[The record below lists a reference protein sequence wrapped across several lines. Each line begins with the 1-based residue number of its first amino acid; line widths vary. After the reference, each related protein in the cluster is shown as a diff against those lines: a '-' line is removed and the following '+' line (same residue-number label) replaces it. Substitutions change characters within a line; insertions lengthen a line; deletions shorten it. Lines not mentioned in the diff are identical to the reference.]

1 MIFLRA
7 VWPLFL
13 ASSPL
18 QKIEK
23 SKNIDM
29 KFNPNNPVVR
39 LCMQGMQVEDNN
51 RPAEAKELFMQAWQT
66 AANEFEKFI
75 AAYYLARHQDNTPD
89 RLTWYMH
96 SRHDGSQPPIPQR
109 FDSLFQCVK
118 KINEQTKT
126 T

>member
-1 MIFLRA
+1 M
-7 VWPLFL
+7 
-13 ASSPL
+13 
-18 QKIEK
+18 E
-23 SKNIDM
+23 
-29 KFNPNNPVVR
+29 FNPNNAVVR
-39 LCMQGMQVEDNN
+39 LCMQGMQMEDNN
-51 RPAEAKELFMQAWQT
+51 RHAEAKQLFMQAWN
-66 AANEFEKFI
+66 AAQNDFEKFI
-75 AAYYLARHQDNTPD
+75 AAYYIARHQDNIAD